1 MDNNNNFRGF
11 TVWFTGMPSA
21 GKSTASV
28 LLANELRARGLKVEV
43 LDGDVVRSH
52 LSKGLGFSREDRI
65 INVTRIGFVCEL
77 LSRNGVV
84 AVAAVIAPYRE
95 ARAQNRARIG
105 DYVEVYCKCPLEVL
119 IQRDVKGLYK
129 KALAGE
135 VKNLT
140 GLQDPYEEP
149 ESPEVTVCT
158 DCESP
163 RQSVAKIIRHLE
175 ELGYVPYQPS
185 DYDAEEEAAIE
196 KRLEDLGYL

>member
-1 MDNNNNFRGF
+1 MDNDLRGF
-11 TVWFTGMPSA
+11 TVWFTGLPSA
-21 GKSTASV
+21 GKSTASS
-28 LLANELRARGLKVEV
+28 LLAAALRARGLKVEV
-43 LDGDVVRSH
+43 LDGDIIRTN

-65 INVTRIGFVCEL
+65 TNIKRIGFVCEL
-77 LSRNGVV
+77 LSRHGVV
-84 AVAAVIAPYRE
+84 AIAAAIAPYRE
-95 ARAQNRARIG
+95 ARDYNRVKIG

-119 IQRDVKGLYK
+119 IERDVKGLYK

-149 ESPEVTVCT
+149 ENPEVTICT
-158 DCESP
+158 DCETPEESIG
-163 RQSVAKIIRHLE
+163 KIVRHLE
-175 ELGYVPYQPS
+175 ELGYIPYQAE